1 MQAYCFRLY
10 FLLVTV
16 IIFGG
21 MVHYYTD
28 READV
33 PMFGYNQVST
43 DHIGTRHSM
52 HRKRTSISARTEKR
66 RSHATERSAFRVFST
81 LPMMVRRRPWKR
93 MKCRRYYCLQARP
106 AFRHPGYWAVREE
119 LNAAQKARG
128 FFGPRRGAGGREQGP
143 RMKRSSIQQLKLRTR
158 CARYRK
164 LGHWARE
171 CAEGNRGQRNDD
183 RYDRRA
189 GRPEDNSK
197 GFIAAAG
204 HTARTFVAVDP
215 GEVLWD
221 TGVFK
226 GTRRGTATETVVLIA
241 CGIRLPGRLEP
252 GETRIRKRVSEA
264 RRSQSVLIC
273 VPVGFAAG
281 RSTATAGRG

>member
-21 MVHYYTD
+21 MVYYYTD

-33 PMFGYNQVST
+33 PKFGYNQVST

-93 MKCRRYYCLQARP
+93 MKCRRYYCRLDQRFDILGTGLCERSSTLHRRP
-106 AFRHPGYWAVREE
+106 AVSSVPDVV
-119 LNAAQKARG
+119 QV
-128 FFGPRRGAGGREQGP
+128 AGEQGP
-143 RMKRSSIQQLKLRTR
+143 RMKRSSIQQPKLRTR
-158 CARYRK
+158 CARCRK

-171 CAEGNRGQRNDD
+171 CPEGNRGQRNDE

-221 TGVFK
+221 TGVLK

-273 VPVGFAAG
+273 VPVGLAAG